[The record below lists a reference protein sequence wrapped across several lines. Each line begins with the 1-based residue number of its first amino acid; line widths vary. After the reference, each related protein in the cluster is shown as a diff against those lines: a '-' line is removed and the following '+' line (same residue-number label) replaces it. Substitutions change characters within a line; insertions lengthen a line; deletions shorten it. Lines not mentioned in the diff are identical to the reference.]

1 MANIKSAK
9 KRINVIRV
17 KTARNKRV
25 KARLKN
31 VFKDFDLAIAN
42 GDLDGAEAS
51 LAKAEKKLMQA
62 AAKGTIHKN
71 TASRKVSRMTIRF
84 NTVFGQGD

>member
-9 KRINVIRV
+9 KRIHVIQV
-17 KTARNKRV
+17 KTNRNKRV
-25 KARLKN
+25 KAHLKD
-31 VFKDFDLAIAN
+31 VFKGFDLAIAN
-42 GDLDGAEAS
+42 GDKDEAQIC

-71 TASRKVSRMTIRF
+71 AASRKVSRMTVRF
-84 NTVFGQGD
+84 NTVFEAAN